1 MSVKAVFFDF
11 DYTLYSHKKKCIPQS
26 AFTALEKL
34 HENGIKI
41 FLATGRNTNEMV
53 LFPEYKTI
61 PFDGF
66 VMLNGQICLDRN
78 FNVVFANP
86 FKGRTLENLVDFFNK
101 KTMPVL
107 FVEKDSL
114 YLNYHSEIVDIATS
128 DIACIKSPV
137 GQYSGNP
144 LFLAVAYIPKEE
156 EESLHSL
163 LPGTSFQRWGKMGI
177 DIVAEGMDKTKGIE
191 MFCKRLGI
199 NKEDTMVFGDSFN
212 DVRMIEWAGIGVA
225 MGNAVPEVK
234 KVASFVTEDIDRD
247 GVFSALKHFNL
258 I

>member
-11 DYTLYSHKKKCIPQS
+11 DYTLYSHEKKCIPQS

-66 VMLNGQICLDRN
+66 VMLNGQICLDGN

-137 GQYSGNP
+137 GRYSGNP
-144 LFLAVAYIPKEE
+144 LFLAVAYIPQEE
-156 EESLHSL
+156 EECLHRL
-163 LPGTSFQRWGKMGI
+163 LPGTSFQRWGKMGV

-191 MFCKRLGI
+191 MFCRKLGI
-199 NKEDTMVFGDSFN
+199 SKEETMVFGDSFN
-212 DVRMIEWAGIGVA
+212 DVRMVEWAGIGVA

-234 KVASFVTEDIDRD
+234 NVASFVTEDIDRD
-247 GVFSALKHFNL
+247 GIFSALKYFNL